1 MLQITAC
8 KKNMGQK
15 IKKRGTTLV
24 LYVYKDS
31 EAAFRMFLAFIQFP
45 EIVSKNCGYFGK
57 KKYFPS

>member
-31 EAAFRMFLAFIQFP
+31 EAAFRMFLAFIQFSESVP
-45 EIVSKNCGYFGK
+45 KNC
-57 KKYFPS
+57 